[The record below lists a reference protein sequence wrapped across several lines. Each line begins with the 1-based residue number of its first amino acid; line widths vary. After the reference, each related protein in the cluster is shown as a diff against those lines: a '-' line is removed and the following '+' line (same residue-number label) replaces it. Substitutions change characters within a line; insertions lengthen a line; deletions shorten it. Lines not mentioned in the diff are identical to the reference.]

1 MLVLGIVI
9 LIVYVLWV
17 FTMVHHSRA
26 MDRILEELSLGKTFS
41 DVERLKRWAD
51 TADRISTGLLI
62 LAIILSGV
70 FFYYR

>member
-1 MLVLGIVI
+1 MIVLGIVI
-9 LIVYVLWV
+9 FIVYVLWV
-17 FTMVHHSRA
+17 FTMVLHSRA

-51 TADRISTGLLI
+51 TTDRISTGLLI